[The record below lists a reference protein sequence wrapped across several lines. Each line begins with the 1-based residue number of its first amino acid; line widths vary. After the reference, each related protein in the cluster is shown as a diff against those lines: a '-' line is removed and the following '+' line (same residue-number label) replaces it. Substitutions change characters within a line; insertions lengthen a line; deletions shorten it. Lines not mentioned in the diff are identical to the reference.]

1 MTQGMILLTSGGGY
15 DRMFGLD
22 WQLLADAVLT
32 LIAVFVLFLVMS
44 YFLFN
49 PARKLLS
56 DRKEKIRNELEA
68 ARADM
73 EQAQRLKADYEDRLK
88 NIEKEAEDI
97 LNQARRK
104 ALANEAQ
111 IVADAR
117 TEAGRIL
124 ERARMEADLEK
135 RKMADDVKREMVEL
149 ASLMA
154 GKVVS
159 ASIDTAVQD
168 SLVEETLKEIGED
181 TWLS

>member
-73 EQAQRLKADYEDRLK
+73 EQAQRLKADYE
-88 NIEKEAEDI
+88 
-97 LNQARRK
+97 
-104 ALANEAQ
+104 
-111 IVADAR
+111 
-117 TEAGRIL
+117 G
-124 ERARMEADLEK
+124 
-135 RKMADDVKREMVEL
+135 
-149 ASLMA
+149 
-154 GKVVS
+154 
-159 ASIDTAVQD
+159 
-168 SLVEETLKEIGED
+168 
-181 TWLS
+181 